1 VINKPGHGNPLHPG
15 AYKGNALTGEE
26 KSVVSILQRPENCFE
41 PVLVIQMPALA
52 HQIFSQM

>member
-1 VINKPGHGNPLHPG
+1 LHPG